1 MTHESFDDQQANRPI
16 PVQNFHNNPQKSII
30 LIYGITVL
38 CCLVMAFVDGILH
51 PGYAIKSAIK
61 IALFLLFPLLISKT
75 NPQVIYLQLLRPKK
89 QGLLAACGLGIALY
103 VLILG
108 GFFLVRPFFD
118 FSNIAGALTTNAGVS
133 KDNFLYVSLYI
144 SFANSFLEEFFF
156 RGFVFTNLKRLS
168 GKITAYV
175 FSAIIFSLYHVSM
188 MVGWFSPLLFLLV
201 LVGLTAGGIL
211 FNWLNEKLDTIYG
224 SWLTHMFANFA
235 INTIAFLLL
244 K

>member
-1 MTHESFDDQQANRPI
+1 MTHKGFDDKQANRPI
-16 PVQNFHNNPQKSII
+16 PVRDLSNKSKKSVA
-30 LIYGITVL
+30 LIFGVTLL
-38 CCLVMAFVDGILH
+38 CCAAMAFVDGVLR
-51 PGYAIKSAIK
+51 PDYAIKSAIK
-61 IALFLLFPLLISKT
+61 IALFLLLPLLISRS

-89 QGLLAACGLGIALY
+89 KGLLAACGLGIALY

-156 RGFVFTNLKRLS
+156 RGFVFTNLKQLS
-168 GKITAYV
+168 GKIPAYV
-175 FSAIIFSLYHVSM
+175 FSAIIFSLYHVAM
-188 MVGWFSPLLFLLV
+188 MIGWFSPLLFLLV
-201 LVGLTAGGIL
+201 LVGLTTGGII

-235 INTIAFLLL
+235 INTIGFSLLN
-244 K
+244 